1 MTTSIPLAAAL
12 LAAWTL
18 LLGWFFFGPRRT
30 AAARA
35 GSGGVQELSVDV
47 QGGYSPAHIV
57 VKRGV
62 PVRLT
67 FRRLE
72 TSSCSERII
81 FPDFNISRKLPEQEA
96 VTLEFTPEKD
106 GTYTFTCG
114 MGMYKGTLIVQGGE
128 AS

>member
-1 MTTSIPLAAAL
+1 MTPSILLAIVL

-18 LLGWFFFGPRRT
+18 FLGWFFFGPRKAASART
-30 AAARA
+30 
-35 GSGGVQELSVDV
+35 GQGGAQELAVTV

-67 FRRLE
+67 FRRME
-72 TSSCSERII
+72 TSSCSERVV
-81 FPDFNISRKLPEQEA
+81 FPDFNISRKLPENEA
-96 VTLEFTPEKD
+96 VTVEFTPDKD

-114 MGMYKGTLIVQGGE
+114 MGKYKGRLIVQGGD
-128 AS
+128 A